1 MSYGGVSN
9 SESEALTSSG
19 MASSALSGGL
29 NMDLGTVNN
38 VSPWSNKVMFTLC
51 ALCFLDSMYSL
62 SVVAFIPEIMV
73 RSHRCAIS
81 LPYIRLSPLG
91 KASESPMHAALVFS
105 LYYIAVL
112 FGNRRVYGT
121 NEYLS
126 CAEITSLLLLQDC
139 TRVWWP

>member
-1 MSYGGVSN
+1 
-9 SESEALTSSG
+9 
-19 MASSALSGGL
+19 
-29 NMDLGTVNN
+29 
-38 VSPWSNKVMFTLC
+38 
-51 ALCFLDSMYSL
+51 
-62 SVVAFIPEIMV
+62 
-73 RSHRCAIS
+73 
-81 LPYIRLSPLG
+81 
-91 KASESPMHAALVFS
+91 MHAALVFS